1 LPQELDFTSFR
12 EMTSSFPYDLQI
24 SQTETGQTV
33 LQYTFDGIN
42 LLPKSWDE
50 AASQGFLKYKIAQQP
65 DLEIGTVIQNRA
77 GIYFDFNEP
86 IITNY
91 AWHRIGENF
100 IDIINDV
107 SDINGSLTAMSIA
120 PNPVCQTAL
129 VSIPSLEAEDATLQL
144 FNVDGRLLQTQL
156 VQQGQATI
164 NAALLNSG
172 IYFLQVI
179 KEGKIIS
186 SGRVVVR

>member
-1 LPQELDFTSFR
+1 
-12 EMTSSFPYDLQI
+12 
-24 SQTETGQTV
+24 
-33 LQYTFDGIN
+33 
-42 LLPKSWDE
+42 
-50 AASQGFLKYKIAQQP
+50 LKYKIAQQP

-120 PNPVCQTAL
+120 PNPVYQTAL

-186 SGRVVVR
+186 SGRIVIILAMKLFKVLVSERKNQIIGSQN